1 MKQPALL
8 RVRPALMLGASAG
21 SLRKALG
28 SRATPRPGTS
38 PGRAHW
44 SEQASLLSALG
55 TQPML
60 RRPML
65 PFASL
70 LAVGYRELGYTRA
83 EATEPNQG
91 AMKKA
96 ISAWRGGEQIL
107 QPHPRPNQRTEAL
120 APGGPGLNARTAA
133 PIHVP
138 PDDADDN
145 DSRDDPHPRNV
156 CGSGGRSLC

>member
-8 RVRPALMLGASAG
+8 RVRPALMLDASAG
-21 SLRKALG
+21 SLRKAPGLSSYLPPRDKPG
-28 SRATPRPGTS
+28 AGPLVRAGLFTGAPSAIESWATPG
-38 PGRAHW
+38 
-44 SEQASLLSALG
+44 
-55 TQPML
+55 
-60 RRPML
+60 RRPRSQ
-65 PFASL
+65 P
-70 LAVGYRELGYTRA
+70 RA
-83 EATEPNQG
+83 PL
-91 AMKKA
+91 KRS

-120 APGGPGLNARTAA
+120 APGEPGLNARTAA

-138 PDDADDN
+138 PDDAADDN